1 MILPLRPLRIWSSLS
16 PNGRAKGRP
25 KGSPKE
31 IEHQPGMTKP
41 SAPLVARLSLVLTIG
56 LGACVPLEPAV
67 GTGTNAPEAPPGAPP
82 GTCWHRNTSPAVIQ
96 TVTDQVLVTAAVAD
110 ATGQIIQP
118 AVFRTVTRQD
128 IVQPRRDTWLET
140 PCPEQLTPEFT
151 ASLQRA
157 LAARGY
163 YRGATTGQINRAT
176 RLAIRRYQKETGLD
190 SSTLSLDTARQL
202 GLIAI
207 AH

>member
-1 MILPLRPLRIWSSLS
+1 
-16 PNGRAKGRP
+16 
-25 KGSPKE
+25 
-31 IEHQPGMTKP
+31 MTTP
-41 SAPLVARLSLVLTIG
+41 YAPLVASLSLLMAIG
-56 LGACVPLEPAV
+56 LGACLPLDPAV
-67 GTGTNAPEAPPGAPP
+67 GSGTAPPEAPPGAPP

-96 TVTDQVLVTAAVAD
+96 TVTDQVLVTPAVVD
-110 ATGQIIQP
+110 ATGQITQP

-157 LAARGY
+157 LAVRGY
-163 YRGATTGQINRAT
+163 YRGTTTGQMDRAT
-176 RLAIRRYQKETGLD
+176 RIAIRRYQKETGLD

-207 AH
+207 AQ